1 MSTGLSLG
9 LCSPGPHNLMSMG
22 ALHND
27 RWASKGNSTTLASPY
42 PTLIGRRLA
51 YVYFE
56 KEPGTAISGEVADE
70 G

>member
-1 MSTGLSLG
+1 
-9 LCSPGPHNLMSMG
+9 MSMG
-22 ALHND
+22 ASHND